1 MFHLK
6 RIDNTTIFLYTVFS
20 GDKMIE
26 IKAKHYTDTIIH
38 SVDLI
43 IKSLKAELKQKIDSL
58 NSGIT
63 GEQFVVLDT
72 ISYYPNIHQQKL
84 AEILM
89 KDKSNTTRILG
100 VLEKKG
106 LITRSVGRKDN
117 RLVNLLEITDK
128 GRDIV
133 ADIMPQIKEFITDIF
148 KHITDQEI
156 ETLHTLSKKFQS
168 DLSLY
173 QY

>member
-1 MFHLK
+1 M
-6 RIDNTTIFLYTVFS
+6 ID
-20 GDKMIE
+20 
-26 IKAKHYTDTIIH
+26 IKKEHYIDTIIY
-38 SVDLI
+38 SIDRI
-43 IKSLKAELKQKIDSL
+43 IKGLKNELKKKIETLDI
-58 NSGIT
+58 GIT

-72 ISYYPNIHQQKL
+72 IYGRKNIYQQQL
-84 AEILM
+84 SEIIM

-100 VLEKKG
+100 VLEKKE

-117 RLVNLLEITDK
+117 RLVNLLEITEK
-128 GRDIV
+128 GRRIV
-133 ADIMPQIKEFITDIF
+133 EDNMPQIKEFITDIF

-168 DLSLY
+168 DLSTF